1 MKSLNSNIYIVNT
14 KLDKYIE
21 LPIFLNAIIRII
33 CIGIYLYTIFKLKID
48 FMHKINACLNIIDY
62 INNDKKIIIK
72 DATSVSLINKIYI
85 INEILLNMPISHFYA
100 DIVII

>member
-1 MKSLNSNIYIVNT
+1 MKSLHSNIYILNS
-14 KLDKYIE
+14 KLDEYRE

-33 CIGIYLYTIFKLKID
+33 CIGVYLYTILKLKID
-48 FMHKINACLNIIDY
+48 IAHKINACMNIIDY

-85 INEILLNMPISHFYA
+85 INKILLNVPNSHFYA